1 MDIAIT
7 RQMEGNLKSGCSGLK
22 LVADNWE
29 AFAARVLAARSATDS
44 LDLMYYLW
52 HDDPSGRLLIGEVV
66 RAAERGVKVRML
78 LDDINWRSSDAAY
91 LALDGHPNIELR
103 LFNPTAHRNGSV
115 LRKLELASRLF
126 AMTRRM
132 HTKAWISDRKVAI
145 VGGRN
150 IGDAYFDA
158 AETNFRDLDLV
169 LLGPAVDQTV
179 AIFEAFWAHHA
190 ARPVR
195 ELHPRHRHRHFRRT
209 HRAGAGTAAD
219 LLKPV
224 GTRHSIME
232 FLAAGND
239 LHWTTD
245 VRVISDPPD
254 KVSGARRENW
264 LMKQLLPLIE
274 GCRKSLEIVSPYF
287 IPGRTGTS
295 VLAGL
300 VNRGV
305 RVEVLTNSLAAT
317 DVAAVHGAYAKY
329 RVPLLKSGVSLFELQ
344 PYGKRARISMFGS
357 KGASLHTKA
366 FTADNRA
373 GFVGSF
379 NFDPRS
385 VSLNAEMG
393 VLFEDA
399 GLVAE
404 LRRLIRRERSPKT
417 SYRVSL
423 KAGRLFWEGDDDG
436 VMRRYDSE
444 PEAGLLRRLVAA
456 VVRWLPI
463 ESQL

>member
-1 MDIAIT
+1 
-7 RQMEGNLKSGCSGLK
+7 
-22 LVADNWE
+22 
-29 AFAARVLAARSATDS
+29 
-44 LDLMYYLW
+44 
-52 HDDPSGRLLIGEVV
+52 
-66 RAAERGVKVRML
+66 
-78 LDDINWRSSDAAY
+78 
-91 LALDGHPNIELR
+91 
-103 LFNPTAHRNGSV
+103 
-115 LRKLELASRLF
+115 
-126 AMTRRM
+126 
-132 HTKAWISDRKVAI
+132 
-145 VGGRN
+145 
-150 IGDAYFDA
+150 
-158 AETNFRDLDLV
+158 
-169 LLGPAVDQTV
+169 
-179 AIFEAFWAHHA
+179 
-190 ARPVR
+190 
-195 ELHPRHRHRHFRRT
+195 
-209 HRAGAGTAAD
+209 
-219 LLKPV
+219 
-224 GTRHSIME
+224 
-232 FLAAGND
+232 
-239 LHWTTD
+239 
-245 VRVISDPPD
+245 
-254 KVSGARRENW
+254 
-264 LMKQLLPLIE
+264 
-274 GCRKSLEIVSPYF
+274 
-287 IPGRTGTS
+287 
-295 VLAGL
+295 
-300 VNRGV
+300 
-305 RVEVLTNSLAAT
+305 VLTNSLAAT